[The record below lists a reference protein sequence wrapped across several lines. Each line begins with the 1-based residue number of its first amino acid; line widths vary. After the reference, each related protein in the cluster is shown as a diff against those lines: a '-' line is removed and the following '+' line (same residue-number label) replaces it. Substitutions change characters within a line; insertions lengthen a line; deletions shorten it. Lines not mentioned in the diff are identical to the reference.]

1 MWSANEDPFKPGS
14 GMLDRYTPGGAVRID
29 LPATFTGDG
38 SQSFLSWARQLEVAV
53 GATAGGG
60 HGCTEELVRIL
71 PTRLGKSAFL
81 LWDSLS
87 DATKSD
93 YAAIKERLGAAFG
106 QRQLMDRFRAS
117 LSARVR
123 ASGESLEVYAA
134 DVSRLVAEAFPDY
147 GGVAQREEKF
157 RRFLAGLDPALK
169 AKCLEMGATDLE
181 EALHVA
187 ERCENARVAL
197 QNDYVSTAAAAY
209 GGGSP
214 SVQSVSVSDGLQRA
228 VEKLTEDMRTM
239 RVGMKELYEE
249 NRRLRAGDTDTR
261 GRRFRSPSGG
271 CCNCTCGEW
280 GCQLRGSREE
290 HRGRSP
296 EPGRSPRQGGFPSRG
311 YRSDPSGMPSRPP
324 GGRSP
329 SPNWRARREDE
340 PRRREDEPR
349 RREDEPR
356 RRGVHFLPRQQDADN
371 GHQGNG
377 R

>member
-1 MWSANEDPFKPGS
+1 MWRADEDPFKPGS
-14 GMLDRYTPGGAVRID
+14 SMFGRYSPGGDVKID
-29 LPATFTGDG
+29 LPAPFTGDG
-38 SQSFLSWARQLEVAV
+38 SQSFLSWVRQLEVAV
-53 GATAGGG
+53 GATAGSGR
-60 HGCTEELVRIL
+60 GCKEELVRIL

-81 LWDSLS
+81 LWDSLP
-87 DATKSD
+87 DTTKSD

-147 GGVAQREEKF
+147 GDVAQREEKF

-169 AKCLEMGATDLE
+169 AKCLELGATDLE

-197 QNDYVSTAAAAY
+197 QRDYVSTTAAAAY
-209 GGGSP
+209 GGGGP
-214 SVQSVSVSDGLQRA
+214 SVQSVSVSEGLQRA
-228 VEKLTEDMRTM
+228 VEKLTEDMHTM
-239 RVGMKELYEE
+239 RVEMKELHED
-249 NRRLRAGDTDTR
+249 NQRLRTWNADMRGRRLR
-261 GRRFRSPSGG
+261 SPSSGR
-271 CCNCTCGEW
+271 CSCTCGEW

-296 EPGRSPRQGGFPSRG
+296 DSGQFPRQGGFQSRG
-311 YRSDPSGMPSRPP
+311 YRSDPGVPPTSKPP

-329 SPNWRARREDE
+329 SPSWRA
-340 PRRREDEPR
+340 

-356 RRGVHFLPRQQDADN
+356 RRGVHFLPRHQDADN
-371 GHQGNG
+371 DHQGNG

>member
-1 MWSANEDPFKPGS
+1 MWSADEDPFKPS
-14 GMLDRYTPGGAVRID
+14 ASMLGRYSPGGAVKID
-29 LPATFTGDG
+29 LPAPFTGDG

-71 PTRLGKSAFL
+71 PTRLSKSAFL
-81 LWDSLS
+81 LWDSLP
-87 DATKSD
+87 DATKLD

-134 DVSRLVAEAFPDY
+134 DVSRLVTEAFPDY

-181 EALHVA
+181 EALHVV
-187 ERCENARVAL
+187 ERCENARMTL
-197 QNDYVSTAAAAY
+197 QRDYVSTAAAAY
-209 GGGSP
+209 GGGGP

-228 VEKLTEDMRTM
+228 VEKLTEEDMHTM
-239 RVGMKELYEE
+239 RVGMKELCEE
-249 NRRLRAGDTDTR
+249 NLRLRAGDADTR

-271 CCNCTCGEW
+271 GCNCTCGEW
-280 GCQLRGSREE
+280 GCQLRGSCEE

-311 YRSDPSGMPSRPP
+311 YRSDPSWMPSRPP

-329 SPNWRARREDE
+329 SPNWRA
-340 PRRREDEPR
+340 RREDEPR